1 MRLVRDLSGETQKI
15 LGRIYKESKHHL
27 VKQRAQ
33 CILLSFQGWTMP
45 QLIPLFGISRKTLYT
60 WLTRWEDE
68 RLVGL
73 DDRSGRGRKPKL
85 TDAQKQ
91 QVRAWVAAD
100 PKNLKNVLDQ
110 VQAEWGLE
118 VSQDTIK
125 RVVKALG
132 MTWRRMKRGLAG
144 KPDEW
149 EFEVKLERFN
159 QLKEQAQKGEIDLR
173 YLDEAGLSLVPSIPY
188 GWQEKGSTLTL
199 KSQTSQRLNILGLF
213 STQNDLEY
221 EVFTGTA
228 KSERV
233 IQFLDRFSQ
242 DLKKLTV
249 VALDQASIHTSDAMI
264 EKLEEWRQ
272 KKLEIFWLPTY
283 SPQLNL
289 IEILW
294 KFIKYEWIEVGAYK
308 DWNSL
313 VRYVKKVLSQVGDEY
328 VINFA

>member
-1 MRLVRDLSGETQKI
+1 MRLVRDLSGETQKV

-27 VKQRAQ
+27 VRQRAQ

-45 QLIPLFGISRKTLYT
+45 QLIQLFGISRKTLYT

-73 DDRSGRGRKPKL
+73 YDRSGRGRKPKL

-100 PKNLKNVLDQ
+100 PKNLKNVLAQ
-110 VQAEWGLE
+110 VQEAWGIE
-118 VSQDTIK
+118 VSKDTIK
-125 RVVKALG
+125 RVVKSLG

-149 EFEVKLERFN
+149 EFEVKLERFK
-159 QLKEQAQKGEIDLR
+159 QLKEQEQRGAIDLR

-188 GWQEKGSTLTL
+188 GWQDKGSTIIL

-221 EVFTGTA
+221 EMFTGTA

-264 EKLEEWRQ
+264 GKLEEWRK

-289 IEILW
+289 IELLW

-308 DWNSL
+308 DWKSL
-313 VRYVKKVLSQVGDEY
+313 VGYVKKVLSQVGDEY